1 MFGFLKRM
9 GRVLT
14 RLRNFVMNFLF
25 VLIAL
30 LIIVALAGGFD
41 DVEVPDGGALV
52 LDPQGAILEEPL
64 AYDLLSGLLE
74 EPSGASIQELVRS
87 VEQAAEDPRIKMI
100 VLDLDGMQQASA
112 AHAQWLGVALGRFQE
127 AGKEVVAYGN
137 SYNQAQ
143 YAIASHADAIYMHPH
158 GELFLPGYSLFQPY
172 FKNLLDSLKIK
183 MHVFRVGEY
192 KEAVEP
198 FTRSDMS
205 APAREANQTLVDG
218 LWDAYARQIQ
228 ANRELEPEFFAR
240 YTEAFDQALDEAD
253 GDAGKAALA
262 HQLVDELMHPEQA
275 RTHIAETVGRDEEG
289 GYRSIGYQA
298 YLQALGPRQP
308 EERNVGLIV
317 LRGIIQMGG
326 DQNAAAADNLVQ
338 LIREARE
345 DESVEALVVRIDSP
359 GGSAFASELIR
370 QELELT
376 QQAGKPVIASMAGV
390 AASGGYW
397 VAATADRIYAHPTT
411 ITGSIGIFALVPSF
425 EESLSGIGVTGDG
438 VGSSPLSG
446 GLNPLQGVSEPMQ
459 RVLQAIIE
467 RGYRRFIGLVAQ
479 GREMTPEAVDEIGQ
493 GRVWLGSRALDLG
506 LVNELGGL
514 DEAIAGAAELAE
526 LPDDYGLKRFAMP
539 VSPKDQLIRELMQSA
554 QGGSKHP
561 LARALGEA
569 WEMLDGFNDPSH
581 AYALCEPCLSA
592 FSQPW

>member
-1 MFGFLKRM
+1 MFSFLKRM
-9 GRVLT
+9 GRALT

-25 VLIAL
+25 VLIVL
-30 LIIVALAGGFD
+30 LIVVALAGGFD
-41 DVEVPDGGALV
+41 EVEVPDGGALV

-64 AYDLLSGLLE
+64 AYDLLSGLLD
-74 EPSGASIQELVRS
+74 EPSGASIRELVRS

-100 VLDLDGMQQASA
+100 VLNLDGMQQASI
-112 AHAQWLGVALGRFQE
+112 AHAQWLGAALGRFQE

-137 SYNQAQ
+137 AFSQAQ
-143 YAIASHADAIYMHPH
+143 YAIASYADAIYMHPH

-183 MHVFRVGEY
+183 MHVFRVGKY
-192 KEAVEP
+192 KAAVEP

-205 APAREANQTLVDG
+205 APAREANQSLVDG

-228 ANRELEPEFFAR
+228 ANRELEPEFLAR
-240 YTEAFDQALDEAD
+240 YTDAFDQALADAD

-262 HQLVDELMHPEQA
+262 HRLVDELMHPGQA
-275 RTHIAETVGRDEEG
+275 RSQIAGTVGRDEEG
-289 GYRSIGYQA
+289 GYRGIGYQS
-298 YLQALGPRQP
+298 YLQALGPRQSG
-308 EERNVGLIV
+308 ERNVGLIV
-317 LRGIIQMGG
+317 LRGVIQMGD

-338 LIREARE
+338 LIRQARE

-376 QQAGKPVIASMAGV
+376 QQAGKPVVASLASV

-397 VAATADRIYAHPTT
+397 VAATADRIYAHPSS

-425 EESLSGIGVTGDG
+425 EESLPGIGVTGDG

-446 GLNPLQGVSEPMQ
+446 GLHPLQGVSEPMQ
-459 RVLQAIIE
+459 QVLQAIIE
-467 RGYRRFIGLVAQ
+467 RGYRRFIGLVAE
-479 GREMTPEAVDEIGQ
+479 GRDMQPEAVDEIGQ
-493 GRVWLGSRALDLG
+493 GRVWLGSEALDLG

-514 DEAIAGAAELAE
+514 NEAIAAAAELAE
-526 LPDDYGLKRFAMP
+526 LPDGYGLKRLAMP
-539 VSPKDQLIRELMQSA
+539 VSAKEQLIRELMQSA
-554 QGGSKHP
+554 QGGPRHP

-569 WEMLDGFNDPSH
+569 WEMLDGLNDPGH
-581 AYALCEPCLSA
+581 AYALCEPCLGA
-592 FSQPW
+592 FSQSW

>member
-9 GRVLT
+9 GWLLT

-41 DVEVPDGGALV
+41 EVEVPDGGALV

-74 EPSGASIQELVRS
+74 EPSGASIQDLVRS

-112 AHAQWLGVALGRFQE
+112 AHAQWLGAALGRFQE

-228 ANRELEPEFFAR
+228 TNRELEPEFFAR
-240 YTEAFDQALDEAD
+240 YAEAFDQALDDAD

-262 HQLVDELMHPEQA
+262 HRLVDELMHPGQA
-275 RTHIAETVGRDEEG
+275 RSHIAETVGQDEDG

-425 EESLSGIGVTGDG
+425 EESLPGIGVTGDG

-479 GREMTPEAVDEIGQ
+479 GRDMTPEAVDEIGQ

-526 LPDDYGLKRFAMP
+526 LPDGYGLKRFAMP
-539 VSPKDQLIRELMQSA
+539 VSPKDQLIQELMQSA
-554 QGGSKHP
+554 QNGPRHP

-569 WEMLDGFNDPSH
+569 WEMLDGFNDPGH